1 MRFRHGEEIL
11 KIDSRTSDA
20 IALALRYDCPIYIA
34 AYVISKTAIPVADAD
49 VIKGHLDKVKE
60 EIEKV
65 KESELTEEELQ
76 RLLDAAVNNEDY
88 ESASRYRD
96 MLKAKK
102 DE

>member
-1 MRFRHGEEIL
+1 MLVQGIHHVCIRCE
-11 KIDSRTSDA
+11 KS
-20 IALALRYDCPIYIA
+20 
-34 AYVISKTAIPVADAD
+34 
-49 VIKGHLDKVKE
+49 